1 MNLQTKNNAR
11 NALNNLK
18 AEIFSELGYYNNLRT
33 DKIEGFSSKNI
44 LDEQDENIRT
54 CIEVNDITF

>member
-11 NALNNLK
+11 DALNNLK
-18 AEIFSELGYYNNLRT
+18 AEIFSELGYCYNLKT
-33 DKIEGFSSKNI
+33 DKIEGFSSKDL

-54 CIEVNDITF
+54 CIEANDITF

>member
-18 AEIFSELGYYNNLRT
+18 AEIFSELGYYHNLRT

-44 LDEQDENIRT
+44 LDEQDKNIRT